1 MPSCNSR
8 KFVDLILTAS
18 SKWANW
24 DPPKSI
30 NVGDFGIIS
39 KETGEFER
47 EGNIYSEDFQKL
59 ISGATKDVDEG
70 DPHSVFL
77 QHVLREWEEKIDL
90 KDAIVQPEVSAGDP
104 HQIISSSNGHPKDP
118 GVAPDVDV
126 QNQANAGLQV
136 NFGFGDKGGVV
147 LALYQTQKSSF
158 SIADERLA
166 SVLKLGHKAVKE
178 RYFVTE
184 VVSCPAYLLAFSR
197 EKQES
202 FSASLSATV
211 TSGVPEDTVGKEA
224 GLAWSHDILNGV
236 CHSGSN
242 GSFVPLFQLRQPR
255 RGFWSFLKFPGQ
267 RGFSLTEPLEW
278 ENVRAPWDWLDLE
291 GKELERYDPTMYSDE
306 EPDWEVECEQ

>member
-1 MPSCNSR
+1 MTNYDSR
-8 KFVDLILTAS
+8 QYVDRILAKS
-18 SKWANW
+18 SQWANW
-24 DPPKSI
+24 DPTKTI
-30 NVGDFGIIS
+30 NVGDFGTIS
-39 KETGEFER
+39 KETGEFLR
-47 EGNIYSEDFQKL
+47 EGSIYSEDFQKL

-90 KDAIVQPEVSAGDP
+90 KDAIVKPEVSAGDP
-104 HQIISSSNGHPKDP
+104 YQIISSSNGHPKDP

-224 GLAWSHDILNGV
+224 GLAWSHDILNG
-236 CHSGSN
+236 
-242 GSFVPLFQLRQPR
+242 PR
-255 RGFWSFLKFPGQ
+255 RGFWSFLKYPGQ

-306 EPDWEVECEQ
+306 EPDWEIECEQ

>member
-1 MPSCNSR
+1 MTSYDSR
-8 KFVDLILTAS
+8 QYVDRILAKS
-18 SKWANW
+18 FQWANW
-24 DPPKSI
+24 DPTKTIS
-30 NVGDFGIIS
+30 VGDFGTIS
-39 KETGEFER
+39 KETGEFLR
-47 EGNIYSEDFQKL
+47 EGSIYSEDFQKL

-158 SIADERLA
+158 STADERLA

-184 VVSCPAYLLAFSR
+184 VVSCLHTCWLFP
-197 EKQES
+197 ENES

-211 TSGVPEDTVGKEA
+211 TSGVPEDTVGKDA
-224 GLAWSHDILNGV
+224 GLAWSHDDMVNGV
-236 CHSGSN
+236 CRSGSN
-242 GSFVPLFQLRQPR
+242 ANFVPLFQLRQPR
-255 RGFWSFLKFPGQ
+255 RGFWSFLKYPGQ

-306 EPDWEVECEQ
+306 EPDWEIECEQ